1 MIAYTDADYRDID
14 LRAYDAKNSSTL
26 DPKKNIDAHVT
37 TKTTKTTYK
46 VIDQHENKVNGFK
59 AYAVAPI
66 KGKKPD
72 YNNVVVSFAGT
83 DGAGSINDVLTD
95 IETIGLGR
103 NKYIEPKVNQNIMK
117 IAKWTSSPALAAL
130 SVSFQDKGEA
140 QSVDALKFYD
150 RVAKTVKENGGTVAP
165 NTSGHSLGGSLST
178 YVAVKR
184 KVSSVAF
191 NGPDAGHMLTAK
203 ERKYIETH
211 PMDFTNYRNPF
222 DLVGNITGNGTKG
235 ADYVNSPY
243 KGPWLN
249 NIMNYHGID
258 KWKFDKSGNLLTAK
272 GTLVNEKANREF
284 MSAYHQTRETLSTR
298 LGVLNNYFGSGS
310 GAGGSAVI
318 FLEAVAAYYLKDAI
332 VNHANQGLEAISKIY
347 DEGKT
352 DQAKVWTDA
361 KNAAYRIG
369 RDLSPAE
376 CRSALASGQA
386 THETLVTKFTDQIEQ
401 KQDTISRVQEDF
413 NSFDTAF
420 TNKIEEKVA
429 DDQAWASQFGIS

>member
-1 MIAYTDADYRDID
+1 MFTDQEYNSIDDKAYSVSGHKFKTYD
-14 LRAYDAKNSSTL
+14 LKNN
-26 DPKKNIDAHVT
+26 KGVT
-37 TKTTKTTYK
+37 YNLGTNKQW
-46 VIDQHENKVNGFK
+46 VIIDQSRNDTNGVK

-66 KGKKPD
+66 GKDNKPD
-72 YNNVVVSFAGT
+72 CNNVVVSFAGT

-117 IAKWTSSPALAAL
+117 IAKWTSSPAVAAL

-165 NTSGHSLGGSLST
+165 NTSGHSLGGFLST

-191 NGPDAGHMLTAK
+191 NGPDAHAMLTAK
-203 ERKYIETH
+203 ERKYIKVH
-211 PMDFTNYRNPF
+211 PMDFINYRNPY
-222 DLVGNITGNGTKG
+222 DVLGNITGNETKS
-235 ADYVNSPY
+235 ANYVNSPY

-272 GTLVNEKANREF
+272 GTPVNEKANREF
-284 MSAYHQTRETLSTR
+284 MNAYHQTRETLSTR
-298 LGVLNNYFGSGS
+298 LGSLNNYFGSGS

>member
-1 MIAYTDADYRDID
+1 MEYTDKDYNIIDKKVYDIWSNKYKKGSPIKT
-14 LRAYDAKNSSTL
+14 YDG
-26 DPKKNIDAHVT
+26 HH
-37 TKTTKTTYK
+37 YK
-46 VIDQHENKVNGFK
+46 VIDVQNNHTTNGMQAF
-59 AYAVAPI
+59 AVAPVHN
-66 KGKKPD
+66 KKVD
-72 YNNVVVSFAGT
+72 YNHVTVAYAGT
-83 DGAGSINDVLTD
+83 NVKELADVLTD
-95 IETIGLGR
+95 IETIGLGS
-103 NKYIEPKVNQNIMK
+103 NKYVEPKVNQNIIK
-117 IAKWTSSPALAAL
+117 VAKWTSSPALAAL
-130 SVSFQDKGEA
+130 SVIFQDKGEA

-272 GTLVNEKANREF
+272 GTPVNEKANREF
-284 MSAYHQTRETLSTR
+284 MNAYHQTRETLSTR
-298 LGVLNNYFGSGS
+298 LGVLNNYFGSVS

-318 FLEAVAAYYLKDAI
+318 FLEAGAAYYLKDAI

>member
-1 MIAYTDADYRDID
+1 MFTDQEYNSIDDKAYSVSGHNFKTYD
-14 LRAYDAKNSSTL
+14 LKNN
-26 DPKKNIDAHVT
+26 KGVT
-37 TKTTKTTYK
+37 YNLGTNKQW
-46 VIDQHENKVNGFK
+46 VIIDQARNDTNGFK

-117 IAKWTSSPALAAL
+117 IAKWASSPAVAAL

-165 NTSGHSLGGSLST
+165 NTSGHSLGGFLST

-191 NGPDAGHMLTAK
+191 NGPDAHAMLTAK
-203 ERKYIETH
+203 ERKYIKVH
-211 PMDFTNYRNPF
+211 PMDFINYRNPY
-222 DLVGNITGNGTKG
+222 DVLGNITGNETKS
-235 ADYVNSPY
+235 ANYVNSLY

-272 GTLVNEKANREF
+272 GTPVNEKANREF
-284 MSAYHQTRETLSTR
+284 MNAYRQTRETLSTR
-298 LGVLNNYFGSGS
+298 LGSLNNYFSSGS

-361 KNAAYRIG
+361 KKAAYRIG